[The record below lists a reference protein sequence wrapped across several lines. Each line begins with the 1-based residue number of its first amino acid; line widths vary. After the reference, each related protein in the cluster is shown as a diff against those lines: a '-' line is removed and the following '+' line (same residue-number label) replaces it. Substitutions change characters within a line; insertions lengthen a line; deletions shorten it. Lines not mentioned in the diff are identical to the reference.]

1 MFPFEEAPKG
11 PITDTIPEV
20 DRAIQGGILG
30 GQKIFSA
37 AGAIGSKLGSIYHR
51 GIYGQLNR
59 ETVPVKTTFDSLFD
73 ISSLTK
79 PLATGLAVMQLVS
92 KGRLALDKSVSFFL
106 KDAQGPQWDKI
117 LLEHLLDHTSGLVSH
132 KPFWEPLK
140 KDQEDTGAK
149 LLATAAGASR
159 IREAVLKLAPLKPV
173 GEASIYS
180 DLNFMIL
187 GWVLESIVGKR
198 LNQHVQNEIYKP
210 LGLDNMFFVDMTD
223 EKRPYAKRAFVATE
237 KSQWRRK
244 TLVGEVHDPNAW
256 AMGGVAGHAGLFAT
270 VDDVHKLGQMLLDS
284 YLGKPDAPF
293 HTATVRRFFT
303 RSKRAA
309 NKTWALG
316 WDTPSPRDS
325 LAGSR
330 MSRSAVGHLG
340 FTGCSIWIDLQ
351 NECVTVL
358 LTNRAHPSPEGKDD
372 WMRKFR
378 PHVEDLFAS
387 YAQSWTPPVSDEE
400 EDPYAMARKMNEQ
413 KKKAATAPPK
423 SSAPTPIAKSGVKKS
438 ETPPS

>member
-1 MFPFEEAPKG
+1 
-11 PITDTIPEV
+11 
-20 DRAIQGGILG
+20 
-30 GQKIFSA
+30 
-37 AGAIGSKLGSIYHR
+37 
-51 GIYGQLNR
+51 
-59 ETVPVKTTFDSLFD
+59 
-73 ISSLTK
+73 LTK

-140 KDQEDTGAK
+140 KDQEDTDAK

-210 LGLDNMFFVDMTD
+210 LGLTNLFYMDMTD
-223 EKRPYAKRAFVATE
+223 EKRPNAKRQFVATE

-256 AMGGVAGHAGLFAT
+256 AMGGVSGHAGIFGT
-270 VDDVHKLGQMLLDS
+270 VDDVHKLGQMFLDS

-293 HTATVRRFFT
+293 HTSTVRRFFT

-340 FTGCSIWIDLQ
+340 YTGCSIWIDLQ
-351 NECVTVL
+351 HECVTVL
-358 LTNRAHPSPEGKDD
+358 LTNRPHLSPDGKDD

-378 PHVEDLFAS
+378 PHVEDLFAAYS
-387 YAQSWTPPVSDEE
+387 QSWTPPVSEEE
-400 EDPYAMARKMNEQ
+400 EDPYALARKMQEQ
-413 KKKAATAPPK
+413 KKKAAAAPKGGTAPP
-423 SSAPTPIAKSGVKKS
+423 PIQGSGMKKS
-438 ETPPS
+438 ETPPSK